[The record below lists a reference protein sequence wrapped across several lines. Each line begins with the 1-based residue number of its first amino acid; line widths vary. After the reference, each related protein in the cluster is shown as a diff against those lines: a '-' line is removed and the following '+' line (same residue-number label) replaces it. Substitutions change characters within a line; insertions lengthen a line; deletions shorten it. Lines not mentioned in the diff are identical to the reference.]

1 LDGEPVSIDAAD
13 PSAWVRR
20 DGRWLCALHT
30 GSITSD
36 PSADIE
42 RPRLAELRSRGRRT
56 RMTTKADYTDEE
68 WIRLRRAPFVAG
80 LAISMADPG
89 GPIEMAKETMAT
101 LRAATTPPTREELL
115 VAVSQE
121 IASMMNQKQN
131 PLAGFKPESAALAG
145 KMVLDE
151 LEAVNEILTAKATPE
166 EADAFRRW
174 LMAVSRAAADAA
186 KEGGFMGFGAELV
199 SQGEQR
205 MLGELRVT
213 LGMPEA

>member
-1 LDGEPVSIDAAD
+1 M
-13 PSAWVRR
+13 
-20 DGRWLCALHT
+20 
-30 GSITSD
+30 TS
-36 PSADIE
+36 
-42 RPRLAELRSRGRRT
+42 
-56 RMTTKADYTDEE
+56 KADFTEEE
-68 WIRLRRAPFVAG
+68 WVRLRRAPFVAG

-101 LRAATTPPTREELL
+101 LRAATTPPSREELL

-131 PLAGFKPESAALAG
+131 PLADFKPQSPALAG

-174 LMAVSRAAADAA
+174 LLAVAQAAADAA

-205 MLGELRVT
+205 MLGELRAT
-213 LGMPEA
+213 LGTPEA

>member
-1 LDGEPVSIDAAD
+1 
-13 PSAWVRR
+13 
-20 DGRWLCALHT
+20 
-30 GSITSD
+30 
-36 PSADIE
+36 
-42 RPRLAELRSRGRRT
+42 
-56 RMTTKADYTDEE
+56 MTAKADYTEEE
-68 WIRLRRAPFVAG
+68 WTQLRRAPFVAG

-101 LRAATTPPTREELL
+101 LRATTTPPSQEDLL
-115 VAVSQE
+115 VAVAQD
-121 IASMMNQKQN
+121 ITSMMNRKQN
-131 PLAGFKPESAALAG
+131 PLKGFKPESAALAG

-151 LEAVNEILTAKATPE
+151 LKAVNEIATAKATAE

-174 LMAVSRAAADAA
+174 LLTVAQAAADAA

-213 LGMPEA
+213 LGVPDA

>member
-1 LDGEPVSIDAAD
+1 M
-13 PSAWVRR
+13 
-20 DGRWLCALHT
+20 
-30 GSITSD
+30 TS
-36 PSADIE
+36 
-42 RPRLAELRSRGRRT
+42 
-56 RMTTKADYTDEE
+56 KADYTDEE

-101 LRAATTPPTREELL
+101 LRAATTPPTQEELL
-115 VAVSQE
+115 VAVPQE
-121 IASMMNQKQN
+121 IAPMMNQKQN
-131 PLAGFKPESAALAG
+131 PPAALKTESAAPAV

-151 LEAVNEILTAKATPE
+151 LKAVNETLTAKAKPD

-174 LMAVSRAAADAA
+174 LLAVARAAADAA

-205 MLGELRVT
+205 MLGELRAT
-213 LGMPEA
+213 LDMPDV